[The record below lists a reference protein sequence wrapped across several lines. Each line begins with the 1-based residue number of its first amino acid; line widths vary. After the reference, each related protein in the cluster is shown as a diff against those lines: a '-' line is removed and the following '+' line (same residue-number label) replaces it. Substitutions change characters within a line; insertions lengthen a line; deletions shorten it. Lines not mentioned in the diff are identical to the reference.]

1 MVIITGA
8 SGGIGSFLMNEFIK
22 NSVEV
27 RGLYNGTEPS
37 LNKELMYKAD
47 ITETKEISEF
57 IEKIGVDLKNV
68 ILINCAGS
76 NYNAFAHKA
85 DPVRWASLI
94 QVNLIGT
101 FNMINALLPTMR
113 DQNYGR
119 IINIASVVAQKAVA
133 GTSAYAASKS
143 GLWGMTKAIAAE
155 NASKGITI
163 NNLNL
168 GYFHIGMIDDI
179 PEPLQEQIKS
189 TIPTRDFGNPKD
201 ILNSINY
208 LIETDY
214 ITGTSIDVNGGLV

>member
-1 MVIITGA
+1 MIIITGA

-22 NSVEV
+22 NNVEV
-27 RGLYNGTEPS
+27 RGIYNSTKPS
-37 LNKELMYKAD
+37 LNRELMYKAD
-47 ITETKEISEF
+47 ITDTNEISKF
-57 IEKIGVDLKNV
+57 IEEIGVDLKNV

-85 DPVRWASLI
+85 DPVIWASLI
-94 QVNLIGT
+94 QINLIGT

-113 DQNYGR
+113 SQNYGR
-119 IINIASVVAQKAVA
+119 IINIASVVAQKGVA

-155 NASKGITI
+155 NSSKGITI

-179 PEPLQEQIKS
+179 PESLQEQIKS

-208 LIETDY
+208 LIETHY

>member
-1 MVIITGA
+1 MIIITGA

-22 NSVEV
+22 NNVEV
-27 RGLYNGTEPS
+27 RGIYNSTEPS
-37 LNKELMYKAD
+37 LNRELMYKAD
-47 ITETKEISEF
+47 ITDTNEISKF
-57 IEKIGVDLKNV
+57 IEEIGVDLKNV

-85 DPVRWASLI
+85 DPVIWASLI
-94 QVNLIGT
+94 QINLIGT

-113 DQNYGR
+113 SQNYGR
-119 IINIASVVAQKAVA
+119 IINIASVVAQKGVA

-155 NASKGITI
+155 NSSKGITI

-168 GYFHIGMIDDI
+168 GYFQIGMIDDI
-179 PEPLQEQIKS
+179 PEALQEQIKS
-189 TIPTRDFGNPKD
+189 TIPARDFGNPKD

-208 LIETDY
+208 LVETHY

>member
-1 MVIITGA
+1 MIIITGA

-22 NSVEV
+22 NNVEV
-27 RGLYNGTEPS
+27 RGIYNSTEPS
-37 LNKELMYKAD
+37 LNRELMYKAD
-47 ITETKEISEF
+47 ITDTNEISKF
-57 IEKIGVDLKNV
+57 IEEIGVDLKNV
-68 ILINCAGS
+68 ILINCAGA

-85 DPVRWASLI
+85 DPVIWASLI
-94 QVNLIGT
+94 QINLIGT

-113 DQNYGR
+113 SQNYGR
-119 IINIASVVAQKAVA
+119 IINIASVVAQKGVA

-155 NASKGITI
+155 NSSKGITI

-189 TIPTRDFGNPKD
+189 TIPARDFGNPKD